1 MNTYQNENI
10 KSDIFWMQ
18 KMVRAISSKEKKV
31 FLITFFTILLAR
43 GFRLANYM
51 PNHDTLWNFCAPQDV
66 ITSGRWSLVW
76 AAGISSNYD
85 LQWLN
90 GVISILYIAMTNIVI
105 IRMFQIKNM
114 LLSCSFGVL
123 LGVYPSVVSTF
134 MYMYTADAYYLAMLL
149 SSVAAMLILSSRWRR
164 RLAGSVLLGFSI
176 GIYQAY
182 LSVALVLC
190 VLWLIQ
196 HLIMERKSI
205 RIPLFNA
212 LYSTLLGGAFIPGC
226 CIPGC
231 MDESYALCIR
241 IAEGVEQVEG

>member
-90 GVISILYIAMTNIVI
+90 GVISILYIAMTNIYYQNVPDQKYAI
-105 IRMFQIKNM
+105 ELQLRCAAWGI
-114 LLSCSFGVL
+114 SF
-123 LGVYPSVVSTF
+123 
-134 MYMYTADAYYLAMLL
+134 
-149 SSVAAMLILSSRWRR
+149 
-164 RLAGSVLLGFSI
+164 
-176 GIYQAY
+176 
-182 LSVALVLC
+182 
-190 VLWLIQ
+190 
-196 HLIMERKSI
+196 
-205 RIPLFNA
+205 
-212 LYSTLLGGAFIPGC
+212 C
-226 CIPGC
+226 CINLYVHVHSRCLLFGNAPI
-231 MDESYALCIR
+231 LCCCNADSFKQMEEAACRQCAFRLFHRHISGIFIR
-241 IAEGVEQVEG
+241 CISIMRPVANTAFDYGKKKY